1 MTINEMIKNA
11 KAVFPVLDTNLS
23 MSVDELN
30 KAVRN
35 AMFECFVS
43 EVVTDSEL
51 CGVPSIMSREFA
63 VDFIQDNDHVK
74 KYLTAAVNLVLNGA
88 LSEKCQLDSFINRL
102 LWTYVVI
109 ASHMFISTHKD
120 IIRFWSLSETERR
133 ELHEHAI
140 KQAMMNWNE

>member
-11 KAVFPVLDTNLS
+11 KAAFPALDTNLS

-35 AMFECFVS
+35 AMFERFVS

-51 CGVPSIMSREFA
+51 CGVPSIMSRQFA
-63 VDFIQDNDHVK
+63 VDFIQDNDYVK
-74 KYLTAAVNLVLNGA
+74 KYITAAVNLVLSGA
-88 LSEKCQLDSFINRL
+88 FSEKCQLDSFINRL

-109 ASHMFISTHKD
+109 ASHMFISSHEKE
-120 IIRFWSLSETERR
+120 IRFWSLSETERA
-133 ELHEHAI
+133 ELQ
-140 KQAMMNWNE
+140 KQAMKQKMLNWNE

>member
-30 KAVRN
+30 EAVRN
-35 AMFECFVS
+35 AMFERFVS

-109 ASHMFISTHKD
+109 ASHMFISSHEKY
-120 IIRFWSLSETERR
+120 IRYWSLSETERR

>member
-11 KAVFPVLDTNLS
+11 KAAFPVLDTNLS
-23 MSVDELN
+23 MSVDELH
-30 KAVRN
+30 KAVEN

-43 EVVTDSEL
+43 EVATDSEL

-63 VDFIQDNDHVK
+63 VDFIQSNDYVK

-88 LSEKCQLDSFINRL
+88 FSEKCQLDSFINRL
-102 LWTYVVI
+102 LWSYVVI
-109 ASHMFISTHKD
+109 ASHMWISTHKD

>member
-11 KAVFPVLDTNLS
+11 KAVIPALDTNLS

-30 KAVRN
+30 EAVRN
-35 AMFECFVS
+35 AMFEHFVS

-63 VDFIQDNDHVK
+63 VDFIQNNDHIK

-88 LSEKCQLDSFINRL
+88 LSEKCQLDSFINKL

-109 ASHMFISTHKD
+109 ASHMFISSHEND
-120 IIRFWSLSETERR
+120 IRYWSLSETERR
-133 ELHEHAI
+133 ELDKQAL

>member
-30 KAVRN
+30 EAVRN
-35 AMFECFVS
+35 AMFERFVS

-102 LWTYVVI
+102 LWSYVVI
-109 ASHMFISTHKD
+109 ASHMWISTHKD

>member
-30 KAVRN
+30 EAVRN
-35 AMFECFVS
+35 AMFERFVS

>member
-30 KAVRN
+30 EAVRN
-35 AMFECFVS
+35 AMFERFVS

-63 VDFIQDNDHVK
+63 VDFIQNNDHVK

-109 ASHMFISTHKD
+109 ASHMFISSHEKY
-120 IIRFWSLSETERR
+120 IRYWSLSEDERR
-133 ELHEHAI
+133 ELDEQAM